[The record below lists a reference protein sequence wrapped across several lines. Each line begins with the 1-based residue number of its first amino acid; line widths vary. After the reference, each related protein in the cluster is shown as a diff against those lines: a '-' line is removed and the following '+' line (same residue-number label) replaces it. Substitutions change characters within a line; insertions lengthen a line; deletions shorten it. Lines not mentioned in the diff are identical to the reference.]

1 MAGILDKI
9 KGMLGG
15 KKPAGGAAGEGGHS
29 AMDTIKEKAGDV
41 KDKVDDLVDKA
52 GEKMPDKV
60 KDAYHKV
67 SDKVEDVIPGGDDDA
82 ADGDAASTPPES

>member
-15 KKPAGGAAGEGGHS
+15 GKSADGAGGSVLDGLK
-29 AMDTIKEKAGDV
+29 DKAGDV

-52 GEKMPDKV
+52 GDKVPDKV
-60 KDAYHKV
+60 KDTYDQV
-67 SDKVEDVIPGGDDDA
+67 SDKVEDVIPGDDDTS
-82 ADGDAASTPPES
+82 GQ